1 MTGFDDHEHARH
13 DDAGASTGPA
23 PSHHDSEPPAEN
35 SHPHAW
41 YDDDFCSGGG
51 RYVGKGQAQV
61 PCPVCGEMMD
71 VDEEGNLFKHRPRIP
86 KETR

>member
-1 MTGFDDHEHARH
+1 MSSPDERAPDRDEHATGEADPARSEV
-13 DDAGASTGPA
+13 GA
-23 PSHHDSEPPAEN
+23 PAET

-51 RYVGKGQAQV
+51 RFVGKDQAQV

-71 VDEEGNLFKHRPRIP
+71 VDHEGNLFKHRPRIP
-86 KETR
+86 KSAG